1 MNIFALSDL
10 HLSLNRPFDP
20 ADPSLYEGTKPMG
33 IFGDR
38 WQDHIYR
45 IYREWNSLVG
55 AEDLVLIAGDISW
68 AMTLEEARFD
78 LDFIGSLPGRKIM
91 IRGNH
96 DYWWHSVKKIREQ
109 LPPNIEIIQN
119 DAVLLE
125 DIAICGTR
133 LWTLPT
139 SPDFKA
145 NDDAIYRR
153 ELIRAELSL
162 KAARGLPVIFM
173 SHFMPLGEKGEPNEV
188 SELFEKYHVK
198 RAIYGHLHD
207 KSHAIAVQGERH
219 GVIYSLT
226 SADFLECRPQR
237 IEI

>member
-119 DAVLLE
+119 DAVLLD

-162 KAARGLPVIFM
+162 KAAKGLPVIFM

-188 SELFEKYHVK
+188 SELFEQYHVK

>member
-188 SELFEKYHVK
+188 SELFKKYHVK